1 MAEASLMGSRDAKN
15 WPAEGCRPERCTPA
29 GRPPVSSDVRSGGKG
44 KEGVLSLHR
53 PTLTLSGICFS
64 LPPNTPSIPLSWS
77 EVVRD
82 LCLQPPRRLSPYTG
96 QRAGHEMFL
105 CVPCRSTSMRV
116 TREGFWQ
123 RGLNK
128 TPSGVFQEFH
138 RTKPSPLKE
147 ALCSLLLEVQSVLFI
162 YSSLVELHQK
172 SDQRK
177 QNCSP
182 KGLFLSNNVVLS
194 PDM

>member
-1 MAEASLMGSRDAKN
+1 MGSRDAKN
-15 WPAEGCRPERCTPA
+15 WPAEGCRPGRCTPA
-29 GRPPVSSDVRSGGKG
+29 GRPPVSSDVRSGDKR
-44 KEGVLSLHR
+44 KEEVLSLHR

-82 LCLQPPRRLSPYTG
+82 LCLQPPRRLSPDPG
-96 QRAGHEMFL
+96 QRAVQEMFL
-105 CVPCRSTSMRV
+105 CVPCRSTSMRI
-116 TREGFWQ
+116 TRKGFWQ

-128 TPSGVFQEFH
+128 THSGVFQEFH
-138 RTKPSPLKE
+138 RTKPSPPKKPS
-147 ALCSLLLEVQSVLFI
+147 LCSLLLRVQSVLFI
-162 YSSLVELHQK
+162 YSPSVESHQK

-177 QNCSP
+177 RKCSP
-182 KGLFLSNNVVLS
+182 KGLFLSNNIALS

>member
-1 MAEASLMGSRDAKN
+1 MGSRDAKN

-64 LPPNTPSIPLSWS
+64 LPPNTPSTPLSWS

-138 RTKPSPLKE
+138 RTKPSPLKPS
-147 ALCSLLLEVQSVLFI
+147 ALSSWKFSQYCSSTVLWWNCTRNQTKGSKTVPQKGF
-162 YSSLVELHQK
+162 SS
-172 SDQRK
+172 
-177 QNCSP
+177 P
-182 KGLFLSNNVVLS
+182 I
-194 PDM
+194 M